1 MFSCIDGIHFL
12 YIVQKNPKQIFIAMH
27 VSPNEF
33 RQIRGEKVLSNTKLR
48 QIRLCMPPVSF
59 NFIGMI
65 TVFVHEFYRVVHC
78 LVFASSLE
86 YAFQQSD
93 TTIVP
98 GSIQSW
104 IMGNS
109 VSSSRF
115 STATR
120 KHFLLS
126 SSIPPST
133 HCPSTWCPLWYFLL
147 SNLLSSIWTTF
158 PFPPSFFRYIKKC
171 YFAYFAT
178 ETVPVH
184 PRAYSSTTGLRNGG
198 GT

>member
-78 LVFASSLE
+78 SVFIAMRLE
-86 YAFQQSD
+86 FGVRFPAVRHY
-93 TTIVP
+93 
-98 GSIQSW
+98 
-104 IMGNS
+104 NC
-109 VSSSRF
+109 SRF
-115 STATR
+115 NPVLNNGQQCVFVSLLDCHQKTFPA
-120 KHFLLS
+120 FLLYTSKHPLPFNVMS
-126 SSIPPST
+126 SVV
-133 HCPSTWCPLWYFLL
+133 L
-147 SNLLSSIWTTF
+147 SFAKFTFVYLNNL
-158 PFPPSFFRYIKKC
+158 SFS
-171 YFAYFAT
+171 A
-178 ETVPVH
+178 
-184 PRAYSSTTGLRNGG
+184 
-198 GT
+198 

>member
-78 LVFASSLE
+78 SVFIAMRLEFGVRFLAVRHYNCSQFNPVQSL
-86 YAFQQSD
+86 Y
-93 TTIVP
+93 
-98 GSIQSW
+98 
-104 IMGNS
+104 GNTYE
-109 VSSSRF
+109 R
-115 STATR
+115 
-120 KHFLLS
+120 
-126 SSIPPST
+126 P
-133 HCPSTWCPLWYFLL
+133 
-147 SNLLSSIWTTF
+147 
-158 PFPPSFFRYIKKC
+158 
-171 YFAYFAT
+171 
-178 ETVPVH
+178 
-184 PRAYSSTTGLRNGG
+184 
-198 GT
+198 

>member
-78 LVFASSLE
+78 SVFIAMRLE

-93 TTIVP
+93 TIIVP
-98 GSIQSW
+98 GSIQSRVCME
-104 IMGNS
+104 ILTN
-109 VSSSRF
+109 V
-115 STATR
+115 
-120 KHFLLS
+120 
-126 SSIPPST
+126 
-133 HCPSTWCPLWYFLL
+133 
-147 SNLLSSIWTTF
+147 
-158 PFPPSFFRYIKKC
+158 
-171 YFAYFAT
+171 
-178 ETVPVH
+178 
-184 PRAYSSTTGLRNGG
+184 LRNKKYSQILN
-198 GT
+198 TKYLTSLPQCVAQYLTASC